1 MLETGCFE
9 SHLVAEIVKE
19 IIIGTTHLNIYGLV
33 SPSTHI
39 LAVSAYNVYYT
50 KKESF
55 YEIPCVRK

>member
-33 SPSTHI
+33 SPIAHI
-39 LAVSAYNVYYT
+39 LAVSAHVVY
-50 KKESF
+50 
-55 YEIPCVRK
+55 